1 MKRDLKKLASIGA
14 LACLVGFATTAPA
27 ASEKAVPL
35 TLADAIRRAIACNGR
50 IEALQ
55 SAVRVAQEQKHA
67 ATDITDPELGIS
79 RGRNISDDLRYR
91 SSSRNITSDSV
102 TTDDKIK
109 YTQNTE
115 SQSSLTTGSERDYGD
130 GWKFN
135 ARLFVPNPWIIGPR
149 IDAAKAATQ
158 AARADIQTA
167 EWMVTCEVRRLFSEI
182 NYRSRDLVLAEEIV
196 RLDSLVLKV
205 VQSRTAQGAA
215 TVSETMS
222 AARQHLKVQSERD
235 LARQRL
241 KVAQRGLSALLNI
254 PTSALLIDTNMPAC
268 LPSQYPPFSMDLAE
282 RVALRSRGDIVALH
296 WRVLAAHA
304 KYRESR
310 NVRNPWIKEIN
321 ASYRASSDQS
331 FGADTTT
338 GSGSESSTTQ
348 SGLVLGQGTSRSS
361 EYGVVERSNHRDGE
375 EWWVGVA
382 LDIPIFSLGK
392 NHADKVLLA
401 QYELACANEREGLQ
415 LVGREIRDALDE
427 LEESRLQLVSY
438 ENDVAPLISD
448 MRRTLVILKST
459 PDIMP
464 DHVAGTE
471 LQLLESV
478 RLELGIGW
486 RCTLARISLE
496 SALGA
501 PLSETLRSL

>member
-1 MKRDLKKLASIGA
+1 
-14 LACLVGFATTAPA
+14 
-27 ASEKAVPL
+27 
-35 TLADAIRRAIACNGR
+35 
-50 IEALQ
+50 
-55 SAVRVAQEQKHA
+55 
-67 ATDITDPELGIS
+67 
-79 RGRNISDDLRYR
+79 
-91 SSSRNITSDSV
+91 
-102 TTDDKIK
+102 
-109 YTQNTE
+109 
-115 SQSSLTTGSERDYGD
+115 
-130 GWKFN
+130 
-135 ARLFVPNPWIIGPR
+135 
-149 IDAAKAATQ
+149 
-158 AARADIQTA
+158 
-167 EWMVTCEVRRLFSEI
+167 
-182 NYRSRDLVLAEEIV
+182 
-196 RLDSLVLKV
+196 
-205 VQSRTAQGAA
+205 
-215 TVSETMS
+215 MS